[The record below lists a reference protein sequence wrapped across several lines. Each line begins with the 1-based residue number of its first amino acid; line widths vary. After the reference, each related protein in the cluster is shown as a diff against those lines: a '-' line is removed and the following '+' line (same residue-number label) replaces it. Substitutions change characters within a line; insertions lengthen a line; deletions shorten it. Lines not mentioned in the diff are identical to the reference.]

1 MQFLEYIDHIF
12 RGIVSGFLIAYLIIV
27 GLRPAAMYPDNIL
40 DIMDNPWVFL
50 VLFILNYY
58 VFLWDDTVGILMFL
72 TLIALLFDIILFT
85 EGGFFNDNIEVFSNS
100 MNNFEDINKVSFV
113 SSEPDKNAEP
123 KKNNYKDINDMIL
136 KKLND
141 IKLLQRQQLNQ
152 ELSSSNPPPFV

>member
-1 MQFLEYIDHIF
+1 
-12 RGIVSGFLIAYLIIV
+12 
-27 GLRPAAMYPDNIL
+27 MYPDNIL

-113 SSEPDKNAEP
+113 SSEPDKNAES